1 MEKKESALEVLN
13 DVIKSK
19 KHRTSGNKV
28 HEEIA
33 NLFLVICTDL
43 QKSSTAKNGLYQYRN
58 ISGNVDP
65 ASFDKVV
72 KTFLEN
78 ANQRAS
84 KAREDSQQAV
94 LDIDDLDQL
103 QTPERY
109 CIILTIKSCL
119 IIIQ

>member
-1 MEKKESALEVLN
+1 MDKKESALEVLN

-84 KAREDSQQAV
+84 KAREKSQQAV

-109 CIILTIKSCL
+109 CFSY
-119 IIIQ
+119 

>member
-1 MEKKESALEVLN
+1 M
-13 DVIKSK
+13 
-19 KHRTSGNKV
+19 
-28 HEEIA
+28 
-33 NLFLVICTDL
+33 FLVICTDL

-84 KAREDSQQAV
+84 KAREESQQAV

-109 CIILTIKSCL
+109 ALHTV
-119 IIIQ
+119 

>member
-1 MEKKESALEVLN
+1 VDKKESALEVLN

-78 ANQRAS
+78 ANKRAQT
-84 KAREDSQQAV
+84 AREQSQQVVQSQQAL

-103 QTPERY
+103 QTPERLAFVW
-109 CIILTIKSCL
+109 CIYI
-119 IIIQ
+119 